1 MTSKITS
8 PAQKRT
14 LLIMALVIVCTSSG
28 CAATRGMI
36 ARRQPDPMAG
46 APCLQNI
53 RNPPLEEVVSH
64 LNRNT
69 DRIQNW
75 QANRVG
81 VKYDKWTF
89 TGMIAVEKGRHLR
102 LVVNSLRGNEVDLG
116 SNDERFWVWCRDMD
130 PSFVTCK
137 HENMDAARQ
146 QMGIPFE
153 PDWLMQTLGV
163 APLPTSGVTMETDP
177 TNEQARLEEKV
188 ISAHGLPLRREILI
202 DLKRGIVLEHS
213 LYNYDGV
220 RIARAKLTDHRLD
233 KNSGVVL
240 PHKVVLDWPQNK
252 LSLTL
257 SLGEVHINSGAVAS
271 RLWEMPPS
279 TNSQVVHLDAGI
291 KPGMITM
298 GIRPDLSEPTD
309 AIETVRSHDEHNF
322 LRNEDDHPSAPDE
335 EYELPTEAATTEAA
349 TTGRTRL
356 SSDAEDWAN

>member
-1 MTSKITS
+1 MTSNLAVIS
-8 PAQKRT
+8 RHRS
-14 LLIMALVIVCTSSG
+14 LLLVALLAGCLLPGCT
-28 CAATRGMI
+28 ATRGML
-36 ARRQPDPMAG
+36 ARRHPDPMAG
-46 APCLQNI
+46 APSLQNV

-69 DRIQNW
+69 DRLQCW

-153 PDWLMQTLGV
+153 PDWLMQALGV
-163 APLPTSGVTMETDP
+163 EPLPTSGVTMETDP

-188 ISAHGLPLRREILI
+188 LSAHGLPLRREILI

-213 LYNYDGV
+213 LYNYDGI

-233 KNSGVVL
+233 KTSGVVL

-257 SLGEVHINSGAVAS
+257 TLGEVRINSGAIAS
-271 RLWEMPPS
+271 RLWEMPES
-279 TNSQVVHLDAGI
+279 TNSQVVHLDAGL
-291 KPGMITM
+291 KPKPIQI
-298 GIRPDLSEPTD
+298 GIRPDSTGGTD
-309 AIETVRSHDEHNF
+309 PIETVRSHDDHNF
-322 LRNEDDHPSAPDE
+322 LREESDDPASPDE
-335 EYELPTEAATTEAA
+335 EFELPVEAKP
-349 TTGRTRL
+349 GRSRL
-356 SSDAEDWAN
+356 SSEADDWSN

>member
-1 MTSKITS
+1 MTWMFASFS
-8 PAQKRT
+8 PRRS
-14 LLIMALVIVCTSSG
+14 LLILALVVACMLPG

-36 ARRQPDPMAG
+36 ARRHPDPMAG

-69 DRIQNW
+69 DRLQCW
-75 QANRVG
+75 QANRIL
-81 VKYDKWTF
+81 VKYDKWSF
-89 TGMIAVEKGRHLR
+89 NGMIAVEKGRHLR

-177 TNEQARLEEKV
+177 ANEQARLEEKV
-188 ISAHGLPLRREILI
+188 LSAHGLPLRRDILI
-202 DLKRGIVLEHS
+202 DLKRGIVLEHC

-233 KNSGVVL
+233 RASGVVL

-257 SLGEVHINSGAVAS
+257 TLGEVQINSGAIAS
-271 RLWEMPPS
+271 RLWEMPESS
-279 TNSQVVHLDAGI
+279 TSQVVHLDAGI
-291 KPGMITM
+291 KQKNINIA
-298 GIRPDLSEPTD
+298 IRPDSSEPTD

-322 LRNEDDHPSAPDE
+322 LRDDGDHPLTPDE
-335 EYELPTEAATTEAA
+335 EFELPKEDV
-349 TTGRTRL
+349 TGRTRL
-356 SSDAEDWAN
+356 SSDADDWAN

>member
-1 MTSKITS
+1 MTTKIAGLS
-8 PAQKRT
+8 CHRS
-14 LLIMALVIVCTSSG
+14 LLLVALMAGCILPGCT
-28 CAATRGMI
+28 ATRGML
-36 ARRQPDPMAG
+36 ARRHPDPMAG
-46 APCLQNI
+46 APSLQNV

-69 DRIQNW
+69 DRLQCW

-153 PDWLMQTLGV
+153 PDWLMQALGV
-163 APLPTSGVTMETDP
+163 EPLPTSGVTMETDP
-177 TNEQARLEEKV
+177 SNQQARLEEKV
-188 ISAHGLPLRREILI
+188 ISAHGLPLRRDILI

-233 KNSGVVL
+233 KTSGVVL

-252 LSLTL
+252 MSLTL
-257 SLGEVHINSGAVAS
+257 TLGEVRINSGAIAS
-271 RLWEMPPS
+271 RLWEMPES
-279 TNSQVVHLDAGI
+279 SNSQVVHLDSGI
-291 KPGMITM
+291 KPKTISM
-298 GIRPDLSEPTD
+298 GIRPDSSEPND
-309 AIETVRSHDEHNF
+309 EIETVRSHDEHNF
-322 LRNEDDHPSAPDE
+322 LREDVDQRPSSDE
-335 EYELPTEAATTEAA
+335 EYELPISAAP
-349 TTGRTRL
+349 GRTRL
-356 SSDAEDWAN
+356 SSEDEDEDWSN

>member
-1 MTSKITS
+1 MTLNFAVLSRDRSLFLI
-8 PAQKRT
+8 A
-14 LLIMALVIVCTSSG
+14 LLAGCILPGCT
-28 CAATRGMI
+28 ATRGMI
-36 ARRQPDPMAG
+36 ARRHVDPMAG

-69 DRIQNW
+69 DRLQSW

-153 PDWLMQTLGV
+153 PDWLMQALGV
-163 APLPTSGVTMETDP
+163 APLPISGVTMETDP
-177 TNEQARLEEKV
+177 ANEQARLEEKV

-213 LYNYDGV
+213 LYNYDGI
-220 RIARAKLTDHRLD
+220 RIARAKLTDHRMD
-233 KNSGVVL
+233 KTSGVVL

-257 SLGEVHINSGAVAS
+257 TLGEVHINAGSIAS
-271 RLWEMPPS
+271 RLWEMPES
-279 TNSQVVHLDAGI
+279 SSSQIVHLDAGV
-291 KPGMITM
+291 KPKNISIA
-298 GIRPDLSEPTD
+298 IRPDSSEPTD
-309 AIETVRSHDEHNF
+309 AVETVRSHDEHNF
-322 LRNEDDHPSAPDE
+322 LRDDGDHSFSPDE
-335 EYELPTEAATTEAA
+335 EYELPNVD

-356 SSDAEDWAN
+356 SSEADDWAN

>member
-1 MTSKITS
+1 MTTKIAGLS
-8 PAQKRT
+8 CHRS
-14 LLIMALVIVCTSSG
+14 LLLVALMAGCILPGCT
-28 CAATRGMI
+28 ATRGML
-36 ARRQPDPMAG
+36 ARRHPDPMAG
-46 APCLQNI
+46 APSLQNV

-69 DRIQNW
+69 DRLQCW

-153 PDWLMQTLGV
+153 PDWLMQALGV
-163 APLPTSGVTMETDP
+163 EPLPTSGVTMETDP
-177 TNEQARLEEKV
+177 SNEQARLEEKV
-188 ISAHGLPLRREILI
+188 ISAHGLPLRRDILI

-233 KNSGVVL
+233 KTSGVVL

-252 LSLTL
+252 MSLTL
-257 SLGEVHINSGAVAS
+257 TLGEVRINSGAIAS
-271 RLWEMPPS
+271 RLWEMPES
-279 TNSQVVHLDAGI
+279 SNSQVVHLDSGI
-291 KPGMITM
+291 KPKTISM
-298 GIRPDLSEPTD
+298 GIRPDSSEPND
-309 AIETVRSHDEHNF
+309 EIETVRSHDEHNF
-322 LRNEDDHPSAPDE
+322 LREDVDQRPSSDE
-335 EYELPTEAATTEAA
+335 EYELPISAAP
-349 TTGRTRL
+349 GRTRL
-356 SSDAEDWAN
+356 SSEDEDEDWSN

>member
-1 MTSKITS
+1 MTTKIAVLS
-8 PAQKRT
+8 CHRS
-14 LLIMALVIVCTSSG
+14 LLLVALIAGCILPGCT
-28 CAATRGMI
+28 ATRGML
-36 ARRQPDPMAG
+36 ARRHPDPMAG
-46 APCLQNI
+46 APCLQNV

-69 DRIQNW
+69 DRLQCW

-146 QMGIPFE
+146 QMGIPCE
-153 PDWLMQTLGV
+153 PDWLMQALGV
-163 APLPTSGVTMETDP
+163 EPLPTSGVTMETDP
-177 TNEQARLEEKV
+177 SNEQARLEEKV
-188 ISAHGLPLRREILI
+188 LSAHGLPLRRDILI

-233 KNSGVVL
+233 KTSGVVL

-252 LSLTL
+252 MSLTL
-257 SLGEVHINSGAVAS
+257 TLGEVRINSGAIAS
-271 RLWEMPPS
+271 RLWEMPES
-279 TNSQVVHLDAGI
+279 TNSQVVHLDSGV
-291 KPGMITM
+291 KPKTISM
-298 GIRPDLSEPTD
+298 GIRPDSSEPRD
-309 AIETVRSHDEHNF
+309 DIETVRSHDDHNF
-322 LRNEDDHPSAPDE
+322 LREDGDQASSPDE
-335 EYELPTEAATTEAA
+335 EYELPINAAP
-349 TTGRTRL
+349 GRTRL
-356 SSDAEDWAN
+356 SSEDEDWSN